1 MLNTIKLTP
10 KLSMLNKKLPKSTYN
25 EEKPISKT
33 PRNIHGSIGLAI
45 VMGNSSLKG
54 ADQLNSARVLSNPGN
69 GILTPKPTS
78 VKHLQV
84 DYEQKLAYP
93 TPDLRNKNKLE

>member
-1 MLNTIKLTP
+1 M
-10 KLSMLNKKLPKSTYN
+10 NKKLPKPTYN
-25 EEKPISKT
+25 DGIPISKT

-45 VMGNSSLKG
+45 VMGNSQLNG
-54 ADQLNSARVLSNPGN
+54 ADQLNSARVSSNQMN

-78 VKHLQV
+78 VKHISV